1 MAAALNLKL
10 LAVNFLCIFPFLI
23 FLSEAKI
30 ASYIHEDDSLVQ
42 SSFCHDTILS
52 FLPPPYRR
60 QKGFACSQPWG
71 SVSFKY
77 FQDGDNVT
85 TIVLSKDKFL
95 GWIGI
100 GFSKD
105 GGMVGSS
112 AVVGWTGGVKN
123 IDNDKEEVEPGI
135 AKFLLEGKNI
145 ESVTSFKGELNFTDT
160 PPFVIWNNNS
170 FYMGFQAKFDA
181 PLGQQYMIL
190 AIGSDQPTLTP
201 HSKEP
206 SDRLVRLTKHTDQ
219 AVMQVDFSSGLFP
232 TCMLIQ
238 LISRKLNH
246 GAMGLIAWGVLLPFG
261 AIIPRY
267 FKHHDPQWF
276 YLHISI
282 QIVGFLLGL
291 ATVLVGTI
299 LYSGLDSN
307 RTPRLKIHRPI
318 GSLAFFLSILQV
330 MALILRPD
338 KASKWRK
345 YWNLYHHW
353 AGRLALFL
361 GGLNIV
367 IGIWVAEAG
376 SSWKITYGFFV
387 TFILLTVAVLEASL
401 GLGRSKKADASPVF
415 GSN

>member
-42 SSFCHDTILS
+42 SSFAMTPSLAFSHRHTAV
-52 FLPPPYRR
+52 R
-60 QKGFACSQPWG
+60 K
-71 SVSFKY
+71 VSHVLNLGY

-219 AVMQVDFSSGLFP
+219 AVMQVDFSSGHNPGVKRHGDLKA
-232 TCMLIQ
+232 
-238 LISRKLNH
+238 SH

-291 ATVLVGTI
+291 ATVLVGTV

-367 IGIWVAEAG
+367 IGIWVAESG

>member
-77 FQDGDNVT
+77 FQDSDNVT

-123 IDNDKEEVEPGI
+123 IDNDKDEVEPGI
-135 AKFLLEGKNI
+135 AKFLLEGKNV
-145 ESVTSFKGELNFTDT
+145 ESVTSFKGEFNFTDT
-160 PPFVIWNNNS
+160 PPFVILNNNS

-219 AVMQVDFSSGLFP
+219 AVMQVDFSSGHNSGVKRHGDLKA
-232 TCMLIQ
+232 
-238 LISRKLNH
+238 SH

-291 ATVLVGTI
+291 STVLVGTV

-376 SSWKITYGFFV
+376 SSWKITYGLFV

>member
-1 MAAALNLKL
+1 MINFNYICIQQLNDSIKK
-10 LAVNFLCIFPFLI
+10 II
-23 FLSEAKI
+23 FLNI
-30 ASYIHEDDSLVQ
+30 FFTFGLSL
-42 SSFCHDTILS
+42 I
-52 FLPPPYRR
+52 
-60 QKGFACSQPWG
+60 
-71 SVSFKY
+71 
-77 FQDGDNVT
+77 
-85 TIVLSKDKFL
+85 
-95 GWIGI
+95 
-100 GFSKD
+100 
-105 GGMVGSS
+105 
-112 AVVGWTGGVKN
+112 
-123 IDNDKEEVEPGI
+123 
-135 AKFLLEGKNI
+135 
-145 ESVTSFKGELNFTDT
+145 
-160 PPFVIWNNNS
+160 
-170 FYMGFQAKFDA
+170 
-181 PLGQQYMIL
+181 
-190 AIGSDQPTLTP
+190 
-201 HSKEP
+201 
-206 SDRLVRLTKHTDQ
+206 
-219 AVMQVDFSSGLFP
+219 
-232 TCMLIQ
+232 
-238 LISRKLNH
+238 RKLSVPCFTGHNSRVKRHRDLKASH

-401 GLGRSKKADASPVF
+401 GLGRSKKADAMIIPITVEITFFWMLISTNYEFFLIYFLLKWVTNLIF
-415 GSN
+415 LLRRTSTSMRR